1 MTNYNSKNLT
11 FLAKKNIKRNRSRQR
26 NLKTITTSEETR
38 HFLRVLETKR
48 RGQRGARENP
58 KHAETS
64 RQGRE
69 PGGARCCHPSEAWL
83 LRRPAGS
90 GRKSGSRGRS
100 RADAGAA
107 DRLASPPASGLSHPA
122 TKLYLLPLNVY
133 DLRQTKRGFRNAE
146 IEAIVQWKNAKRRS
160 ARDHTETE
168 SAEPHRNGIADC
180 VNFGK
185 VPKLWRLHLF
195 VLKWCY

>member
-1 MTNYNSKNLT
+1 MLPPIGG
-11 FLAKKNIKRNRSRQR
+11 LAPAEAGRQR
-26 NLKTITTSEETR
+26 QEVGL
-38 HFLRVLETKR
+38 
-48 RGQRGARENP
+48 AR
-58 KHAETS
+58 
-64 RQGRE
+64 QE
-69 PGGARCCHPSEAWL
+69 PGRCRSS
-83 LRRPAGS
+83 RPAC
-90 GRKSGSRGRS
+90 KF
-100 RADAGAA
+100 
-107 DRLASPPASGLSHPA
+107 LSHPA

>member
-1 MTNYNSKNLT
+1 MR
-11 FLAKKNIKRNRSRQR
+11 KRGIFSVSWRQSGADSAAHGKTPNTQRRAGRDGSR
-26 NLKTITTSEETR
+26 E
-38 HFLRVLETKR
+38 
-48 RGQRGARENP
+48 G
-58 KHAETS
+58 
-64 RQGRE
+64 
-69 PGGARCCHPSEAWL
+69 GGAATHRRL
-83 LRRPAGS
+83 LRRPAGR